1 MMQKLKDFF
10 LNRRNQYMLA
20 FLGFTI
26 IMGILPQFIRIHYLI
41 FIGIYFPITITM
53 NYLMATYLQIP
64 TLEKIFASLI
74 PPIGFFYILGYDTK
88 LMSEAELIRES
99 YFLYKNNFKGFLTY
113 SGVFFSFTVIVVL
126 ITSGI
131 EILQNTTGVVSGG
144 LLGIFFLVRFSLFC
158 IGLILSFAFLRYI
171 ARLILKTKVLP
182 IQTEI
187 HESFPLFFP
196 AILIYLIIIGLMIP
210 FYILGNNIFFLV
222 GIGVLFVWYI
232 YTIHSLVLEKNTA
245 LGAFS
250 ASKKLVK
257 SRTWQILWRLSV
269 SIGFFWVVAFLIKA
283 IISFPFNL
291 LLLNFILQG
300 STLSI
305 IVNNLFAL
313 VLALITAILMPL
325 FFFIP
330 PTILYFELKNKVLEK
345 KK

>member
-41 FIGIYFPITITM
+41 FIGIYFPITIAM
-53 NYLMATYLQIP
+53 NYFMATYLQIP
-64 TLEKIFASLI
+64 TLEKIMASLI

-88 LMSEAELIRES
+88 IMSEAELIRES
-99 YFLYKNNFKGFLTY
+99 YSLFKNNIKGFLTY

-131 EILQNTTGVVSGG
+131 EIIQNTTGQTSGP
-144 LLGIFFLVRFSLFC
+144 LLGIFFLVRFFLFC
-158 IGLILSFAFLRYI
+158 IGLVLSFAFIRYI
-171 ARLILKTKVLP
+171 ARIILKTKMIP

-187 HESFPLFFP
+187 HEAFPLFFP
-196 AILIYLIIIGLMIP
+196 AILIYIIILGLIIP
-210 FYILGNNIFFLV
+210 FSLLGNNIFFLC

-232 YTIHSLVLEKNTA
+232 YTIHALVLENSTA
-245 LGAFS
+245 MDSFRS
-250 ASKKLVK
+250 SKKLVK
-257 SRTWQILWRLSV
+257 NRAWQILWRLSI
-269 SIGFFWVVAFLIKA
+269 SIGFFWCIAFVIKA
-283 IISFPFNL
+283 LVSFPFNL

-313 VLALITAILMPL
+313 VLSLITAILMPL

-330 PTILYFELKNKVLEK
+330 PTILYFELKKKVIEK